1 MAIITLTTDLGDKDI
16 YQAALK
22 GSILK
27 LLPTVNI
34 VDITNN
40 VSAFNIQQ
48 AAFILKNSFHYFPDG
63 TVHLIGIDTVFST
76 NTKYLAIKYKHH
88 FFVGADNGIFSLMFS
103 NEPDE
108 VVEITIMQDLKF
120 LHFPLADI
128 FVKAA
133 CHLANGG
140 PLKTIGVPVANI
152 EHKMNLHPIV
162 EKNLIKGSVIY
173 IDAFQNVITN
183 ITKEFFNSI
192 QQGRQF
198 ILYFKRNETI
208 TNLSW
213 HYSEVPEGE
222 KLCLFGIS
230 DHLEI
235 AINKGNAS
243 GLLGLGLG
251 RYVLY
256 SISNNSYMKKILLIA
271 LFSLFLADAFAQ
283 SGADSVTYNIQRR
296 KINMM
301 LAQRK
306 QKFGQYDESLSKH
319 TGIFGLQTKKGYP

>member
-27 LLPTVNI
+27 LLPSVNI

-48 AAFILKNSFHYFPDG
+48 AAFILKNSFHYFPDN
-63 TVHLIGIDTVFST
+63 TVHLIGIDTVFNN
-76 NTKYLAIKYKHH
+76 NTKYLAIKYKNHY
-88 FFVGADNGIFSLMFS
+88 FVGADNGIFSLMF
-103 NEPDE
+103 NADPDE
-108 VVEITIMQDLKF
+108 MVEINIMQDLKF

-133 CHLANGG
+133 CHLASGG
-140 PLKTIGVPVANI
+140 KLEEIGESIDTI
-152 EHKMNLHPIV
+152 EKKMNLQPVV
-162 EKNLIKGSVIY
+162 EKNIIKGSVIY
-173 IDAFQNVITN
+173 IDSFQNVITN

-192 QQGRQF
+192 QQGRRF

-208 TNLSW
+208 SDLSW

-243 GLLGLGLG
+243 GLLGLHLG
-251 RYVLY
+251 
-256 SISNNSYMKKILLIA
+256 
-271 LFSLFLADAFAQ
+271 
-283 SGADSVTYNIQRR
+283 DSVILDFQ
-296 KINMM
+296 
-301 LAQRK
+301 
-306 QKFGQYDESLSKH
+306 
-319 TGIFGLQTKKGYP
+319 

>member
-27 LLPTVNI
+27 LLPAVNI

-48 AAFILKNSFHYFPDG
+48 AAFILKNSFHYFPDN
-63 TVHLIGIDTVFST
+63 TVHLIGIDTVFNN
-76 NTKYLAIKYKHH
+76 NTKYLAIKYKNHY
-88 FFVGADNGIFSLMFS
+88 FVGADNGIFSLMF
-103 NEPDE
+103 NAEPDE
-108 VVEITIMQDLKF
+108 MVEINIMQDLKF

-133 CHLANGG
+133 CHLASGG
-140 PLKTIGVPVANI
+140 KLEEIGEPINNV
-152 EHKMNLHPIV
+152 EKKMNLQPVV
-162 EKNLIKGSVIY
+162 EKNIIKGSVIY
-173 IDAFQNVITN
+173 IDSFQNVITN
-183 ITKEFFNSI
+183 ITKEFFNSM
-192 QQGRQF
+192 QQGRRF

-208 TNLSW
+208 SDLSW

-243 GLLGLGLG
+243 GLLGLHLG
-251 RYVLY
+251 
-256 SISNNSYMKKILLIA
+256 
-271 LFSLFLADAFAQ
+271 
-283 SGADSVTYNIQRR
+283 DSVILDFQ
-296 KINMM
+296 
-301 LAQRK
+301 
-306 QKFGQYDESLSKH
+306 
-319 TGIFGLQTKKGYP
+319 

>member
-22 GSILK
+22 GSIYK

-40 VSAFNIQQ
+40 VAPFNVQQ
-48 AAFILKNSFHYFPDG
+48 AAFILKNSFYYFPDY
-63 TVHLIGIDTVFST
+63 TVHLIGIDTVY
-76 NTKYLAIKYKHH
+76 NTYTRYLAVRFNNHY
-88 FFVGADNGIFSLMFS
+88 FVGADNGIFSLMFDRD
-103 NEPDE
+103 PDE
-108 VVEITIMQDLKF
+108 IVEINIMQDLKF

-140 PLKTIGVPVANI
+140 TLAEIGLPVTSVEN
-152 EHKMNLHPIV
+152 KMTLQPVV
-162 EKNLIKGSVIY
+162 EKNLIKGAVIY
-173 IDAFQNVITN
+173 IDSFQNVITN
-183 ITKEFFNSI
+183 VTKEFFNRV
-192 QQGRQF
+192 QQGRRF

-208 TNLSW
+208 TQLSW
-213 HYSEVPEGE
+213 HYNEVPEGE

-243 GLLGLGLG
+243 GLLGLNLG
-251 RYVLY
+251 
-256 SISNNSYMKKILLIA
+256 
-271 LFSLFLADAFAQ
+271 
-283 SGADSVTYNIQRR
+283 DSVIIDFQ
-296 KINMM
+296 
-301 LAQRK
+301 
-306 QKFGQYDESLSKH
+306 
-319 TGIFGLQTKKGYP
+319 